1 MRKPGNYIALV
12 IKAREGD
19 KGAFNQLVDMFY
31 GSFSYIAYNHLHSS
45 NQVEDVLQEALLDI
59 YCNLG
64 QLKEPAKFLAWSR
77 VIITRK
83 IWAFKKESPGGNK
96 EIPMTDL
103 SEYQKHY
110 VEKTEIGPDP
120 HIQINRHQ
128 EFQKAL
134 MALQKLPKKYK
145 DVAVLHYSQ
154 GLDYIEIALLLNI
167 TRFTSDIRLR
177 RARQM
182 LQDIYKE
189 KELS

>member
-1 MRKPGNYIALV
+1 MRKHGDNIALV
-12 IKAREGD
+12 IKAREGN
-19 KGAFNQLVDMFY
+19 KEAFNQLIDQYY
-31 GSFSYIAYNHLHSS
+31 GSFRYIVNAHLHNNS
-45 NQVEDVLQEALLDI
+45 QVEDVLQEALLDI

-77 VIITRK
+77 VIINRK
-83 IWAFKKESPGGNK
+83 IWAFKKEFSGRNK

-103 SEYQKHY
+103 SEYQKHF
-110 VEKTEIGPDP
+110 VEKREIGPDP

-128 EFQKAL
+128 EFQKAVL
-134 MALQKLPKKYK
+134 VLQKLPKKYK

-182 LQDIYKE
+182 LQALWSE
-189 KELS
+189 KELL